1 MLWKWQM
8 NFVKIRG
15 YEYEM
20 NMQSV
25 KMCEIMC
32 GKFLSSSCFMTS
44 GKSGLPK
51 QSTSYQPKIL
61 QVLYLSVLFAVK
73 YHEIWLFW
81 DPPIIKKSGLTV
93 QILEIFLSGDGTIWI
108 SWLP

>member
-1 MLWKWQM
+1 MAQKMNFEVYITEVMNMLWKWQM

-25 KMCEIMC
+25 KMCEIMS

-51 QSTSYQPKIL
+51 Q
-61 QVLYLSVLFAVK
+61 
-73 YHEIWLFW
+73 
-81 DPPIIKKSGLTV
+81 G
-93 QILEIFLSGDGTIWI
+93 
-108 SWLP
+108 